1 MKAFG
6 DTGALFGRILLS
18 LIFVLGGV
26 SKLSGLA
33 GTAGFMAAKMSLPMG
48 VSFFLAAC
56 AALLELIGG
65 LLIVFGLFSRI
76 SALILFL
83 YLIPVTIIFHWI
95 PGQTIEVMKNLSI
108 MGGMLIVAGEG
119 PGALS
124 LGPGRRE

>member
-6 DTGALFGRILLS
+6 DTGSLLGRILLS
-18 LIFVLGGV
+18 LIFVTGGA
-26 SKLSGLA
+26 SKLFGLG
-33 GTAGFMAAKMSLPMG
+33 GTAGFMAAKMGMPMEIT
-48 VSFFLAAC
+48 FPLALA

-65 LLIVFGLFSRI
+65 LLIIAGLFSRVT
-76 SALILFL
+76 ALIMFL

-108 MGGMLIVAGEG
+108 MGGMLLVAGQG

-124 LGPGRRE
+124 LGPGRRS